1 VTQQGYRSSITA
13 NISPIE
19 AFDKISRVS
28 DWWTTGVEGKSQSIG
43 DEFTVRFG
51 NTFVKFRVIELVP
64 GKSAA
69 WEVIDCNLHWISNK
83 TEWRGTTLVWNL
95 SSADG
100 QTRVTMTHLGLLP
113 GIECYNDCSTGWNF
127 YVGQSL
133 LQLLT
138 GGKGLPDQRSKTS

>member
-51 NTFVKFRVIELVP
+51 DTFVKFRVIELVP
-64 GKSAA
+64 RQ
-69 WEVIDCNLHWISNK
+69 E
-83 TEWRGTTLVWNL
+83 R
-95 SSADG
+95 
-100 QTRVTMTHLGLLP
+100 RLGS
-113 GIECYNDCSTGWNF
+113 DR
-127 YVGQSL
+127 
-133 LQLLT
+133 LQFAL
-138 GGKGLPDQRSKTS
+138 DQQQD

>member
-1 VTQQGYRSSITA
+1 VG
-13 NISPIE
+13 
-19 AFDKISRVS
+19 
-28 DWWTTGVEGKSQSIG
+28 
-43 DEFTVRFG
+43 
-51 NTFVKFRVIELVP
+51 
-64 GKSAA
+64 
-69 WEVIDCNLHWISNK
+69 
-83 TEWRGTTLVWNL
+83 NL

>member
-51 NTFVKFRVIELVP
+51 DTFVKFRVIELVP

-83 TEWRGTTLVWNL
+83 TDGEELRSCGISLQQMAKRG
-95 SSADG
+95 S
-100 QTRVTMTHLGLLP
+100 R
-113 GIECYNDCSTGWNF
+113 
-127 YVGQSL
+127 
-133 LQLLT
+133 
-138 GGKGLPDQRSKTS
+138 